1 MLGSNTAIMPIQ
13 FCIKGKIMFNITK
26 EVQKLQQLK
35 HDKTHGLLSKP
46 KQYDIKVKQV
56 DAIPY
61 EITAEQEHIFMLRC
75 FRNHSADFGRR
86 LSKRKG
92 QRHHPGGGFAGCTIK
107 GG

>member
-1 MLGSNTAIMPIQ
+1 
-13 FCIKGKIMFNITK
+13 MFDITK
-26 EVQKLQQLK
+26 EVNRLQQLK
-35 HDKTHGLLSKP
+35 HDKVHGLLSKP
-46 KQYDIKVKQV
+46 KQYDTKVKQV

-75 FRNHSADFGRR
+75 FRNRSADFGRR

-92 QRHHPGGGFAGCTIK
+92 QYHKPGGGYAGHTTK